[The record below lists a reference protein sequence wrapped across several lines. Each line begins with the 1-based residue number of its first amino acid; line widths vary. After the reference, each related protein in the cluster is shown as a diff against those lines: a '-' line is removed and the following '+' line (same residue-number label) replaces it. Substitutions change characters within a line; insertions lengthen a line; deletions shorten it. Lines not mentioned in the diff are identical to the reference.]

1 MFDPKSSNLFVFQL
15 IIYQLWVPMHSI
27 HQLWVPV
34 HFGSY
39 AFYFWNCWHAY
50 VKAMTEIIYKYWRK
64 DQNLLTDLN
73 LQ

>member
-15 IIYQLWVPMHSI
+15 IIYQLWVR
-27 HQLWVPV
+27 VP
-34 HFGSY
+34 FGSY

-50 VKAMTEIIYKYWRK
+50 VKAMTEIIYKCWRK